1 MNEFNANTDFQ
12 EGVIIPVDKA
22 SGWTSFDVVNK
33 IRSLL
38 KYRFDLK
45 KIKVGHAGTL
55 DPLATGLVLI
65 CTGKATRRI
74 LELQAA
80 EKEYMAEIHLGE
92 TTPSFDLETGI
103 NGSFPVEH
111 ISRKL
116 VEEKLL
122 SFTGELLQQ
131 PPAFSAKWKD
141 GQRAYNLARKGQE
154 PNLDPVM
161 VSIRENELISF
172 DLPDIVVRI
181 ICGKGTYIRS
191 FANDLGKE
199 LNSGAYLKKLQR
211 TRIGDYTLAKALT
224 INEFTD
230 KIK

>member
-1 MNEFNANTDFQ
+1 MNEINANTDFQ
-12 EGVIIPVDKA
+12 EGVIIPVNKD

-38 KYRFDLK
+38 RYRFGFD

-65 CTGKATRRI
+65 CTGKATRKI

-80 EKEYMAEIHLGE
+80 EKEYLAEIHFGE

-103 NGSFPVEH
+103 NGRFPVDH
-111 ISRKL
+111 INREL
-116 VEEKLL
+116 VEKTLL

-141 GQRAYNLARKGQE
+141 GKRAYDLARKGQE
-154 PNLDPVM
+154 PNLDPVK
-161 VSIRENELISF
+161 VTIRENELISF
-172 DLPDIVVRI
+172 DLPDIIVRI
-181 ICGKGTYIRS
+181 VCGKGTYIRS
-191 FANDLGKE
+191 FAHDLGKV
-199 LNSGAYLKKLQR
+199 LNSGAYLKNLQR
-211 TRIGDYTLAKALT
+211 TRIGDYKLSDALA
-224 INEFTD
+224 INEFKD

>member
-65 CTGKATRRI
+65 CTGKATRKI

-80 EKEYMAEIHLGE
+80 EKEYLAEIHFGE